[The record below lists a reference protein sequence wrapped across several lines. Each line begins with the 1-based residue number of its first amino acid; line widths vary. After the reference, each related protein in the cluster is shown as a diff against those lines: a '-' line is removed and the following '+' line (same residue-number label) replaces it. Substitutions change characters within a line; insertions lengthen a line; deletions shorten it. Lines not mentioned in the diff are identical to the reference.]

1 MLGWHRRLGI
11 SVATSCR
18 DSRLCTLGTWGFTSC
33 LETSQVI
40 ADRLLCHVQRLRA
53 PGVFAGLVS
62 RSKIRPRPAATRLIK
77 G

>member
-1 MLGWHRRLGI
+1 MLGWRRRLGI

-18 DSRLCTLGTWGFTSC
+18 DSRLRTRGTWGFTSF
-33 LETSQVI
+33 LETLQVI

-53 PGVFAGLVS
+53 PGVRRIGI
-62 RSKIRPRPAATRLIK
+62 KIKNSAAPAATRLIK